1 VIHPTW
7 SQAKVLFP
15 MLAGMRQTF
24 EAKTGAP
31 SAASDTLEGP
41 WDQAGS
47 SLAGTL
53 YFLKGDRMLAVSY
66 RNSRADLKGAVKLAS
81 EAVTR
86 LASK

>member
-1 VIHPTW
+1 
-7 SQAKVLFP
+7 
-15 MLAGMRQTF
+15 
-24 EAKTGAP
+24 
-31 SAASDTLEGP
+31 
-41 WDQAGS
+41 
-47 SLAGTL
+47 LAGTL